1 MTGFRREDWGARE
14 PRNTPTP
21 IGGSARIAIHYE
33 GVHSNGDIE
42 AVQNIQNYHMDHNGW
57 NDIAYNWLVNKAG
70 DIFEGRG
77 WGNRSAANGSVATN
91 KDFYAIC
98 VLIGPDDAVTQESI
112 VAVRSL
118 VSEVR
123 GLYSGTATDV
133 VSHKDFVATS
143 CPGDAL
149 TGLVRDGVFEPDYG
163 NVFINDVPVVD
174 VVPTP
179 NPLAELADGVLQT
192 GEHGV
197 WVRILQNRLISLG
210 FSVGSAGADGV
221 YGFDTANAVRD
232 FQRQAS
238 IADDGVA
245 GKQTF
250 AKLDE
255 WENNKRKAVPPF
267 PGLQM
272 VGSYDRIVTALI
284 QQKLNDVAGTNLAV
298 DGIYGPATFEAV
310 KRFQQFFGANVDGIV
325 GKQTW
330 ALLAGSPTYEVH

>member
-1 MTGFRREDWGARE
+1 MFYSRLDWQARE
-14 PRNTPTP
+14 PRATTP
-21 IGGSARIAIHYE
+21 IEGTARIAIHYE
-33 GVHSNGDIE
+33 GAHSNGDIE
-42 AVQNIQNYHMDHNGW
+42 AVQAIQNYHMDRNGW
-57 NDIAYNWLVNKAG
+57 NDIAYSFLVNQSG
-70 DIFEGRG
+70 DVFEGRG
-77 WGNRSAANGSVATN
+77 WDNRSAANGSVSTN
-91 KDFYAIC
+91 KDFYAVC

-112 VAVRSL
+112 ES
-118 VSEVR
+118 VR
-123 GLYSGTATDV
+123 GLVAQARGHAPNTPTDIV
-133 VSHKDFVATS
+133 GHRDLIATS

-149 TGLVRDGVFEPDYG
+149 YGLVQDGVFEPDYG
-163 NVFINDVPVVD
+163 QVWVNDEPVVQNPP
-174 VVPTP
+174 VL
-179 NPLAELADGVLQT
+179 NPLAELADGVLQA

-197 WVRILQNRLISLG
+197 WVQILQNRLISLG
-210 FSVGSAGADGV
+210 FSVGKAGADGA

-232 FQRQAS
+232 FQRQAG
-238 IADDGVA
+238 ITDDGVA

-310 KRFQQFFGANVDGIV
+310 KRFQRFFGANVDGIV

-330 ALLAGSPTYEVH
+330 ALLAGSPSDGGH